1 MFFSFRDLRNLSK
14 TLPAFAY
21 AWTLRSQNLTKY
33 SSTMEHMGLLSI
45 QIAMYQRIFWQCMT
59 NPPSHIVD
67 SIKFYL
73 NISWF
78 IKKSMVSSCITSI
91 FQGNMI
97 NLVSPVYFFL
107 GCWMPI
113 KKNPPRK
120 IDPLP
125 RMVQSYVVQKDQHL
139 GVSLYASW

>member
-1 MFFSFRDLRNLSK
+1 
-14 TLPAFAY
+14 
-21 AWTLRSQNLTKY
+21 
-33 SSTMEHMGLLSI
+33 
-45 QIAMYQRIFWQCMT
+45 
-59 NPPSHIVD
+59 
-67 SIKFYL
+67 
-73 NISWF
+73 
-78 IKKSMVSSCITSI
+78 MVSSCITSI

-139 GVSLYASW
+139 GVSLYAS